1 MQVEAE
7 LQQLEAAEASEYL
20 ESLGVSEGGL
30 RSLVQATYDQLG
42 LATYFTTGGQ
52 LLGACQHP
60 VPAQLD
66 CALCGICK
74 GWCDAIAAHH
84 DQGRRYTQPCGRSS
98 CSEKHWVKTWQV
110 VLTWFM

>member
-52 LLGACQHP
+52 LLEAFQHP
-60 VPAQLD
+60 VPAQLWL
-66 CALCGICK
+66 CAVRHLQGVVRHIC
-74 GWCDAIAAHH
+74 CA
-84 DQGRRYTQPCGRSS
+84 S
-98 CSEKHWVKTWQV
+98 
-110 VLTWFM
+110 